1 MANFLQASFI
11 DNNNVSDDDMVEQST
26 FDHPTVMPSVSMQ
39 KKRKEKES
47 ELKLCIYS
55 ILIFCLRQW
64 PKTSCLTIS
73 IAIIVV

>member
-47 ELKLCIYS
+47 ELKLSIYS
-55 ILIFCLRQW
+55 ILIFFSLDNGPRYHA
-64 PKTSCLTIS
+64 SLFR
-73 IAIIVV
+73 